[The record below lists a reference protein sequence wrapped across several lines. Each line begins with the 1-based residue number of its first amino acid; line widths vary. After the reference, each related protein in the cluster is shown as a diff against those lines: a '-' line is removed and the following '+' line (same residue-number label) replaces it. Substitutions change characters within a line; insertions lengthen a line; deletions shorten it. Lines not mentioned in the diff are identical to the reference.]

1 MKNFFKGLFLSLLI
15 FVGNLSASPIQ
26 AYYCFVTAQPSII
39 IDAFD
44 ENFEKLASKGVSTH
58 RLYEFHL
65 SGEYEFTHCIVTD
78 NSDSDQFE
86 KSLKIMKGSE
96 EGRAILTK
104 LSTVITKEVLN
115 GAGTPIASVGDPV
128 TQTGMLI
135 DVRAKDDK
143 GFVNALTSLMNS
155 SGRQGSITL
164 FEDTFTGVKGRTH
177 YVVIGGSSLD
187 EVLSNFRNTLASPD
201 GEKFLKKAP
210 RLRELMNKSLIYLIK
225 SWEAK

>member
-1 MKNFFKGLFLSLLI
+1 MKNFFRGLFFSLLI
-15 FVGNLSASPIQ
+15 FVGNLNASPIQ
-26 AYYCFVTAQPSII
+26 AYYCFVTAQPNAIV
-39 IDAFD
+39 DAFD
-44 ENFEKLASKGVSTH
+44 ENFEKLVSKGVSTH

-65 SGEYEFTHCIVTD
+65 SGENEFTHCIVTD

-96 EGRAILTK
+96 QGQAILTK

-115 GAGTPIASVGDPV
+115 GAGTPIASIGDPV
-128 TQTGMLI
+128 TQAGMLI
-135 DVRAKDDK
+135 DVQAKDNK
-143 GFVNALTSLMNS
+143 GFENALISLMNS
-155 SGRQGSITL
+155 PGRQGSITL

-177 YVVIGGSSLD
+177 YVVIGGASLD
-187 EVLSNFRNTLASPD
+187 EVLSNFRNTLASSD

-210 RLRELMNKSLIYLIK
+210 RLRKLMNKSLIYLVK

>member
-1 MKNFFKGLFLSLLI
+1 MKNFFKGLFFSLLI
-15 FVGNLSASPIQ
+15 LVGNLSASPIQ
-26 AYYCFVTAQPSII
+26 AYYCFITTQPSVIV
-39 IDAFD
+39 DAFD
-44 ENFEKLASKGVSTH
+44 ENFEELALKGVSTH

-65 SGEYEFTHCIVTD
+65 SGEYEFTHCIITD

-96 EGRAILTK
+96 QGQAILTK
-104 LSTVITKEVLN
+104 LSTVITREVLN

-128 TQTGMLI
+128 TQAGMLI
-135 DVRAKDDK
+135 DVQAKDNK
-143 GFVNALTSLMNS
+143 GFENALISLMNS

-177 YVVIGGSSLD
+177 YVVIGGASLD
-187 EVLSNFRNTLASPD
+187 EVLSNFRNTLTSSD
-201 GEKFLKKAP
+201 GENFLKKAP
-210 RLRELMNKSLIYLIK
+210 RLRKLMNKSLIYLVK